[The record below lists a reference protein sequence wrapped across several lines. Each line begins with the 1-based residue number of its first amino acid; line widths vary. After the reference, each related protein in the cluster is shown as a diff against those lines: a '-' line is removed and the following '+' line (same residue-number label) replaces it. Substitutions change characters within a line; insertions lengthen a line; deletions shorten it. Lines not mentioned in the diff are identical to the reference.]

1 MKVLVTGATGFVGQW
16 LVDSLLR
23 NGVEVRSIR
32 RKSSAPAE
40 TQRPGLET
48 VWGDITDEESVLKAA
63 DGVDSVFHVAGVVA
77 YSRAQRHLM
86 DAVNVDGTR
95 YVVKACLQ
103 KNVRRLVHVS
113 SVMAVGASFDGKEP
127 LNEESPFNLS
137 HLNLGYAETKRQGE
151 VIVLEEARAGRLDAV
166 VVNPGVIYGSGDALK
181 GSRSVQIKVAQG
193 RLPFFT
199 NGGVSVIA
207 IEDLV
212 SSTLAAWKKGRSGE
226 RYILSGDNITIREL
240 FRLIAEAAGVEPPKV
255 RLPNLVARGLGAIG
269 DQLEK
274 VNLKGPLN
282 SERAWTA
289 ILYHWFDNSKAKKEL
304 GLSPRPAAL
313 AIQNSVAWMKH
324 NGLLSGNGQ

>member
-23 NGVEVRSIR
+23 DGVEVRSIR

-40 TQRPGLET
+40 PLRPGLET
-48 VWGDITDEESVLKAA
+48 VWGDITDEESVLKAT

-77 YSRAQRHLM
+77 YSRAQRQLM
-86 DAVNVDGTR
+86 EAVNVDGTR
-95 YVVKACLQ
+95 HVVNACLQ

-113 SVMAVGASFDGKEP
+113 SVMAVGASFDGKVP

-137 HLNLGYAETKRQGE
+137 HLNLGYAETKRMGE
-151 VIVLEEARAGRLDAV
+151 AIVLREAKAGRLDAV

-212 SSTLAAWKKGRSGE
+212 SSTLAAWNRGRSGE
-226 RYILSGDNITIREL
+226 RYILSGENLTIRDL
-240 FRLIAEAAGVEPPKV
+240 FRLIAEAAGVEPPKML
-255 RLPNLVARGLGAIG
+255 LPNLVARGLGTIG

-274 VNLKGPLN
+274 IDLKGPLN

-304 GLSPRPAAL
+304 GLNPRPAAL
-313 AIQNSVAWMKH
+313 AIKNSVAWMKQ